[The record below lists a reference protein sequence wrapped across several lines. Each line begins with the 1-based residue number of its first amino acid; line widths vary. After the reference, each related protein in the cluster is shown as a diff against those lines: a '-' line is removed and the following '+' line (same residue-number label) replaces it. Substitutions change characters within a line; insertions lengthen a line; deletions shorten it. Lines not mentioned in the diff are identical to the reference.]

1 MIVALRR
8 FLRSDHVAGWVFAGP
23 AVLLIVV
30 FGVVPIVWS
39 ALMSFQKTNL
49 LSTPE
54 WIGLDNYRALGK
66 DPLFK
71 TSAVH
76 AVIYA
81 ALFVPLSVGG
91 GLFAAVAL
99 NRRIR
104 GIRIYRLAVF
114 VPVVVSTIATS
125 IMFLWLFDPQ
135 FGLAN
140 WLLGKVGLGP
150 FGFFTSSN
158 GALYSIIAMTV
169 WGWIGFD
176 AIIYLAALQGVP
188 QELLE
193 AAAIDGARSW
203 SIFRN
208 VTLPLLGPA
217 TLFLVVFSSINA
229 LQVFDEIYFLTGG
242 NGGPG
247 TATYVPVLYLFKLAF
262 QQGIAGYAA
271 AIAYVLLTVILI
283 LTVIQLWVGKRM
295 VYYAS

>member
-1 MIVALRR
+1 M
-8 FLRSDHVAGWVFAGP
+8 RSDHVAGWAFAFP
-23 AVLLIVV
+23 AVALIVA
-30 FGVVPIVWS
+30 FGIVPIVWS

-54 WIGLDNYRALGK
+54 WIGLDNYRALPK

-71 TSAVH
+71 TSVVH
-76 AVIYA
+76 AMIYA

-104 GIRIYRLAVF
+104 GIRFYRLAVF

-125 IMFLWLFDPQ
+125 IMFLWLFDPN

-140 WLLGKVGLGP
+140 WLLGKFGLGP
-150 FGFFTSSN
+150 FGFFTSSD
-158 GALYSIIAMTV
+158 GALYAIIAMTV

-193 AAAIDGARSW
+193 AASLDGARSW

-208 VTLPLLGPA
+208 ITLPLLGPA
-217 TLFLVVFSSINA
+217 TLFLVVFSTINA
-229 LQVFDEIYFLTGG
+229 IQVFDEVYFLTK
-242 NGGPG
+242 GGPG
-247 TATYVPVLYLFKLAF
+247 TATYVPVLYLFTLAF

-271 AIAYVLLTVILI
+271 AIAYVLLVAILI

>member
-1 MIVALRR
+1 MIAALRR
-8 FLRSDHVAGWVFAGP
+8 LGRSEHVAGWAFASP

-54 WIGLDNYRALGK
+54 WVGLDNYRALTK

-71 TSAVH
+71 TSVVH

-81 ALFVPLSVGG
+81 ALFVPLSVAG
-91 GLFAAVAL
+91 GLFAAIAL

-150 FGFFTSSN
+150 FGFFTSPN

-229 LQVFDEIYFLTGG
+229 LQVFDEVYFLTR
-242 NGGPG
+242 GGPG
-247 TATYVPVLYLFKLAF
+247 TATYVPVFYLFTLAF

-271 AIAYVLLTVILI
+271 AIAYVLLIAILL
-283 LTVIQLWVGKRM
+283 LTVLQLWVGKRL

>member
-1 MIVALRR
+1 MSARRIVQSEH
-8 FLRSDHVAGWVFAGP
+8 FAGWAFAFP

-39 ALMSFQKTNL
+39 ALMSFQRTNL

-54 WIGLDNYRALGK
+54 WIGLQNYRALAK

-71 TSAVH
+71 ASIVH
-76 AVIYA
+76 AVVYT

-91 GLFAAVAL
+91 GLFAAIAL

-104 GIRIYRLAVF
+104 GIRFYRLAVF
-114 VPVVVSTIATS
+114 VPVVASTIATA
-125 IMFLWLFDPQ
+125 IMFLWLFDPN

-140 WLLGKVGLGP
+140 WLLEKIGLGP
-150 FGFFTSSN
+150 FGFFTSSD

-203 SIFRN
+203 GIFRN

-229 LQVFDEIYFLTGG
+229 IQLFDEIYFLTK
-242 NGGPG
+242 GGPG
-247 TATYVPVLYLFKLAF
+247 ISTYVPVYYLFTLAF

-271 AIAYVLLTVILI
+271 AIAYVLLVVILV

>member
-1 MIVALRR
+1 VNVRR
-8 FLRSDHVAGWVFAGP
+8 VLQSEHVAGWAFAFP

-30 FGVVPIVWS
+30 FGIVPIVWS
-39 ALMSFQKTNL
+39 ALLSFQRTNL
-49 LSTPE
+49 LSSSPQ
-54 WIGLDNYRALGK
+54 WVGLQNYRALGK

-71 TSAVH
+71 TSIIH
-76 AVIYA
+76 AAIYT

-91 GLFAAVAL
+91 GLAAAVAL

-104 GIRIYRLAVF
+104 GIRFYRLAVF
-114 VPVVVSTIATS
+114 VPVVASTIATA
-125 IMFLWLFDPQ
+125 IMFLWLFDPN

-140 WLLGKVGLGP
+140 WLLGKIGLGP

-158 GALYSIIAMTV
+158 GALYSVIVMTV

-176 AIIYLAALQGVP
+176 AIIYLAALQGIP

-193 AAAIDGARSW
+193 AASIDGARRW
-203 SIFRN
+203 GIFRN

-217 TLFLVVFSSINA
+217 TLFLVVFTSINA
-229 LQVFDEIYFLTGG
+229 LQLFDEVYFLTK
-242 NGGPG
+242 GGPG
-247 TATYVPVLYLFKLAF
+247 TATYVPVYYLYTLAF

-271 AIAYVLLTVILI
+271 AIAYVLLVAILI

-295 VYYAS
+295 VFYSS

>member
-1 MIVALRR
+1 VNARR
-8 FLRSDHVAGWVFAGP
+8 VLQSDHVAGWGFAFP

-39 ALMSFQKTNL
+39 ALMSFQRTNL
-49 LSTPE
+49 LSSPE
-54 WIGLDNYRALGK
+54 WIGLQNYRALGK

-71 TSAVH
+71 TSMVH
-76 AVIYA
+76 AVIYTT
-81 ALFVPLSVGG
+81 LFVPLSVAG
-91 GLFAAVAL
+91 GLFAAIAL
-99 NRRIR
+99 NRRVR
-104 GIRIYRLAVF
+104 GISFYRLAVF
-114 VPVVVSTIATS
+114 VPVVASTIATA
-125 IMFLWLFDPQ
+125 IMFLWLFDPN

-150 FGFFTSSN
+150 YGFFTSSN
-158 GALYSIIAMTV
+158 GALYSVVVMTV

-203 SIFRN
+203 GVFRN

-229 LQVFDEIYFLTGG
+229 LQLFDEVYFLTR
-242 NGGPG
+242 GGPG
-247 TATYVPVLYLFKLAF
+247 TSTYVPVYYLFTLAF

-271 AIAYVLLTVILI
+271 AIAYVLLVAILV

-295 VYYAS
+295 VFYAS

>member
-1 MIVALRR
+1 VNARRIVA
-8 FLRSDHVAGWVFAGP
+8 SEHVAGWAFAFP
-23 AVLLIVV
+23 AVFLIVL

-39 ALMSFQKTNL
+39 ALMSFQRNNL
-49 LSTPE
+49 LAPPE
-54 WIGLDNYRALGK
+54 WIGLANYRALLK

-71 TSAVH
+71 TSIVH
-76 AVIYA
+76 IVVYTA
-81 ALFVPLSVGG
+81 
-91 GLFAAVAL
+91 LFAAISL

-104 GIRIYRLAVF
+104 GIRLYRTAVV
-114 VPVVVSTIATS
+114 VPVVVSTIATA
-125 IMFLWLFDPQ
+125 IMFLWLFDPY

-140 WLLGKVGLGP
+140 WLLEKVGLGP
-150 FGFFTSSN
+150 FGFFASAD
-158 GALYSIIAMTV
+158 GALYSIIAVTV

-176 AIIYLAALQGVP
+176 VIIYLAALQGIP

-193 AAAIDGARSW
+193 AATIDGAGHW
-203 SIFRN
+203 GVFRN

-229 LQVFDEIYFLTGG
+229 IQLFDEVYFLTK
-242 NGGPG
+242 GGPG
-247 TATYVPVLYLFKLAF
+247 TATYVPVYYLFTLAF

-271 AIAYVLLTVILI
+271 AIAYVLLVVILI

>member
-1 MIVALRR
+1 MDARRIVQSEHA
-8 FLRSDHVAGWVFAGP
+8 AGWAFAFP

-30 FGVVPIVWS
+30 FGIVPIVWS
-39 ALMSFQKTNL
+39 ALMSFQRTNL

-54 WIGLDNYRALGK
+54 WIGLENYRALPM

-71 TSAVH
+71 ASVVH
-76 AVIYA
+76 AIIYTG
-81 ALFVPLSVGG
+81 LFVPISVAG
-91 GLFAAVAL
+91 GLLAAIGM
-99 NRRIR
+99 NRRII
-104 GIRIYRLAVF
+104 GIRFYRLAVF
-114 VPVVVSTIATS
+114 VPVVASTIATA
-125 IMFLWLFDPQ
+125 IMFLWLFDPN

-150 FGFFTSSN
+150 FGFFTSSD
-158 GALYSIIAMTV
+158 GALYSVIVMTV

-203 SIFRN
+203 AIFRS

-229 LQVFDEIYFLTGG
+229 IQLFDEIYFLTK
-242 NGGPG
+242 GGPG
-247 TATYVPVLYLFKLAF
+247 TATYVPVYYLFTLAF

-271 AIAYVLLTVILI
+271 AIAYLLLVVILI
-283 LTVIQLWVGKRM
+283 LTVVQLWVGKRM